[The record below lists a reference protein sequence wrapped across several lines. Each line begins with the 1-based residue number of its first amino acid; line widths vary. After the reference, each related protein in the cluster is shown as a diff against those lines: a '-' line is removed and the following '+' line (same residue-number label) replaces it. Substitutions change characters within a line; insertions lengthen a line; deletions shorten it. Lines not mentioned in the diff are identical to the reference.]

1 MIDWRVFAIL
11 AVVMFYDGYSRH
23 QADLAEKAANKADGL
38 AIETDEMDADKSKL
52 LSPFAKH
59 APNHL
64 HILYCSS

>member
-1 MIDWRVFAIL
+1 MVPWIFGR
-11 AVVMFYDGYSRH
+11 YSRH
-23 QADLAEKAANKADGL
+23 QADLAEKEANKADGL
-38 AIETDEMDADKSKL
+38 AIETDDMDADKSKL

>member
-1 MIDWRVFAIL
+1 VPLFFGR
-11 AVVMFYDGYSRH
+11 YSRH

-38 AIETDEMDADKSKL
+38 AIETDDLDADKSKL